1 MLKKLSQAVDELQ
14 AHQPAKTQSF
24 INLRVVGSW
33 FVQHLA
39 AIALLVAIC
48 SAVITGAAYFGYKV
62 GESKAEAYSLF
73 DELDLKT
80 TAKFARQATIDLGF
94 ASARFAD
101 VLKSA
106 GPSSELL
113 EANAKLAALNKDLL
127 KKNAELALEAD
138 NARKDR
144 DRLQAVIDHTR
155 RADQTKK

>member
-1 MLKKLSQAVDELQ
+1 MLKKLSQAVDEQ
-14 AHQPAKTQSF
+14 AHQPAKTKPF
-24 INLRVVGSW
+24 INLRVIGGW

-48 SAVITGAAYFGYKV
+48 SAVITGAVYFGYKV

-73 DELDLKT
+73 DELDLRT

-101 VLKSA
+101 VLKST
-106 GPSSELL
+106 GSSSELL
-113 EANAKLAALNKDLL
+113 EANAKLEASNKDLL

-138 NARKDR
+138 HAKRDR
-144 DRLQAVIDHTR
+144 DRLQAVIDRAR